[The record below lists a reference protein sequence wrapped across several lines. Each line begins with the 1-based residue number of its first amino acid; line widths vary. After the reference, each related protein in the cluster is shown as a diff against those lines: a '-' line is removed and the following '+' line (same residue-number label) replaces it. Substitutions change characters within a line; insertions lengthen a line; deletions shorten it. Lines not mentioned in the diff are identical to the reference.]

1 MQGPQN
7 TQWNLSEQKNA
18 LVTKVIDT
26 FVRELKT
33 YVQMRLANRN
43 LSHLLSNS
51 RFPREARRETE
62 GFIRQTREGCHI
74 QLREIS
80 CPSADS
86 IKSID

>member
-7 TQWNLSEQKNA
+7 AEWNLSEQKNA

-43 LSHLLSNS
+43 SV
-51 RFPREARRETE
+51 
-62 GFIRQTREGCHI
+62 IC
-74 QLREIS
+74 
-80 CPSADS
+80 
-86 IKSID
+86 